1 MYAFPS
7 HFKLIICHKKF
18 WKNFNTSIFDKI
30 KPINPIW
37 YIPKYITCQWNT
49 IVDSFIVSL
58 FRENASFK
66 ESSRNQNCNLMFV
79 LDLEIRKDDTCHL
92 YSVKSKALFP
102 FPLLDYKQSLSPKLC
117 HILWKF
123 AGEPKFF
130 FI

>member
-7 HFKLIICHKKF
+7 HSKLIICHKKF

-58 FRENASFK
+58 FRENVSFK
-66 ESSRNQNCNLMFV
+66 DSRNQNCNVMFV
-79 LDLEIRKDDTCHL
+79 LDIEIRKDDPCHL
-92 YSVKSKALFP
+92 YSVKSKPLLP
-102 FPLLDYKQSLSPKLC
+102 FPLMDYKQIIIFFLPANTNSPNMAINKSN
-117 HILWKF
+117 K
-123 AGEPKFF
+123 
-130 FI
+130 